1 MSARDLSTAMMYLDS
16 DRSGKIDKRE
26 FVQWW
31 MDRRAGKLDLN
42 GDGTCRIHGLS
53 GCFHQMFL

>member
-1 MSARDLSTAMMYLDS
+1 MMYLDS
-16 DRSGKIDKRE
+16 DRSGRIDKRE

-42 GDGTCRIHGLS
+42 GDGTC
-53 GCFHQMFL
+53 CFWLLPGGTHRCLL